1 MDATLHAMR
10 LRRILLAVLVS
21 FAVVSCAEPATTT
34 TSGPTSSTTSTSTT
48 SAATGLPP
56 CLAGDQPFATDGAL
70 ASGLLNGREGD
81 AELVAG
87 LSWTAFE
94 GCERLV
100 VELATAGGAPAT
112 EPGGVRAEL
121 LRDRG
126 IVRLRLDDLVTSTAI
141 ADRVVERELVDRVY
155 VVRSLDGYLFVDIH
169 LGSAALARASI
180 TRSPAAVIVDL
191 QAGGPKLEARPI
203 VSDAAV
209 VITPTGRKAEYP
221 MILEGYAR
229 TFEASVVLR
238 LRQGNRL
245 EVEDVTSSADYLT
258 TWGEYRFDVPSGPSG
273 NVDVFIGED
282 SPEDGTE
289 RGAQFTLVAG

>member
-1 MDATLHAMR
+1 MR
-10 LRRILLAVLVS
+10 LRPFTLSVVVCLLVFS
-21 FAVVSCAEPATTT
+21 SCVEPNATTT
-34 TSGPTSSTTSTSTT
+34 STSSTTSSTTSPPTSTT
-48 SAATGLPP
+48 PATTGLPP

-70 ASGLLNGREGD
+70 ATGLLNGQEGD

-126 IVRLRLDDLVTSTAI
+126 IVRLRLDDLVASTAI

-169 LGSAALARASI
+169 LGSAVLARASV

-191 QAGGPKLEARPI
+191 QAGGPELVARPV

-209 VITPTGRKAEYP
+209 VIAPTGPKAEYP
-221 MILEGYAR
+221 LIVEGYAR
-229 TFEASVVLR
+229 TFEATVVLR
-238 LRQGNRL
+238 VRQGNRL
-245 EVEDVTSSADYLT
+245 EVEDVTSSADYLI
-258 TWGEYRFDVPSGPSG
+258 TWGEYRFDIANGPNG
-273 NVDVFIGED
+273 KVDIFVGED

-289 RGAQFTLVAG
+289 RGARFTLVLG

>member
-1 MDATLHAMR
+1 MR
-10 LRRILLAVLVS
+10 LRQFALPALVMVLI
-21 FAVVSCAEPATTT
+21 ASCTEPDATSTT
-34 TSGPTSSTTSTSTT
+34 TSSPTTTIPSTASTASTIPD
-48 SAATGLPP
+48 LPP

-70 ASGLLNGREGD
+70 ARGLLDGQESD

-100 VELATAGGAPAT
+100 VDLATAGGAPAT

-121 LRDRG
+121 LRDQG
-126 IVRLRLDDLVTSTAI
+126 IVRLRLNDLVTSTAI

-155 VVRSLDGYLFVDIH
+155 VVRSVDGNLYVDVH
-169 LGSAALARASI
+169 LGSAVLARASV

-191 QAGGPKLEARPI
+191 QAGGSDLDARPL

-209 VITPTGRKAEYP
+209 VVSPTGRKADYP
-221 MILEGYAR
+221 LLVEGYAR

-238 LRQGNRL
+238 IRQGNRVR
-245 EVEDVTSSADYLT
+245 VEDVTASADYLV
-258 TWGEYRFDVPSGPSG
+258 TWGEYRFEVPEGPSG
-273 NVDVFIGED
+273 NVDVFVGED
-282 SPEDGTE
+282 SPKDGDE
-289 RGAQFTLVAG
+289 RGVHFSLVVG

>member
-1 MDATLHAMR
+1 VPPT
-10 LRRILLAVLVS
+10 S
-21 FAVVSCAEPATTT
+21 TTPATTE
-34 TSGPTSSTTSTSTT
+34 
-48 SAATGLPP
+48 LPP

-70 ASGLLNGREGD
+70 ATGLLNGQEGD

-126 IVRLRLDDLVTSTAI
+126 IVRLRLDDLVASTAI

-169 LGSAALARASI
+169 LGSAVLARASV

-191 QAGGPKLEARPI
+191 QAGGPELTARPV
-203 VSDAAV
+203 VSDATV
-209 VITPTGRKAEYP
+209 VIAPTGSKAEYP
-221 MILEGYAR
+221 LIVSGYAR
-229 TFEASVVLR
+229 TFEATVVLR

-245 EVEDVTSSADYLT
+245 DVEDVTSSADYLI
-258 TWGEYRFDVPSGPSG
+258 TWGEYRFDIANGPNG
-273 NVDVFIGED
+273 KVDIFVGED

-289 RGAQFTLVAG
+289 RGARFTLVLG